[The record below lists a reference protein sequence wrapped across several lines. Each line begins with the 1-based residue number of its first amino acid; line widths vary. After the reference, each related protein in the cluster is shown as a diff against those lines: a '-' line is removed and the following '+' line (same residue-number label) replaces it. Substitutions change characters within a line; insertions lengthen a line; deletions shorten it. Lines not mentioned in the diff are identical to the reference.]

1 MAILGLSSC
10 KKDKESSDPA
20 FCSSDWIT
28 EVEDEY
34 DDLFA
39 AWTNYAADMSVENCI
54 AYKAAYQEYIEALE
68 PFLECASWSATEL
81 QELQDAIDESEEAM
95 NELNCE

>member
-1 MAILGLSSC
+1 
-10 KKDKESSDPA
+10 
-20 FCSSDWIT
+20 
-28 EVEDEY
+28 
-34 DDLFA
+34 
-39 AWTNYAADMSVENCI
+39 MSVENCI